1 VPISL
6 SPLSAYLCGESY
18 KSRVLAPEIR
28 QSDEISSALR
38 IIRSRWPEKP
48 RQATNP
54 EKPIF
59 LLSAGWGSGSTL
71 LQRLITSSGNT
82 LLWGEP
88 HDHAIPLHRLAQ
100 MLTPISDRWPRDSY
114 FSPGDEDKPLHMQW
128 IANYSPQISSLKS
141 AHLAFIRE
149 WLMTSAQEHQC
160 QRWGLKEVRL
170 TIDHARYLQWLFP
183 DAKFVFI
190 YRDVLKSYRSCK
202 GVRWLSVWPN
212 YRVSQP
218 GAFAHHWNHLLTGF
232 LKGASDVDGMLI
244 KYEDLVAGDFPLEK
258 LSDYLQTD
266 AIDESFM
273 GDKIG
278 ARGSDNRD
286 LSFTEKTI
294 IQTITRTLRQDL
306 GYT

>member
-1 VPISL
+1 MTNRL

-18 KSRVLAPEIR
+18 RSRVLAPEIR
-28 QSDEISSALR
+28 QSGQISSALR
-38 IIRSRWPEKP
+38 IIRTRWPEKP
-48 RQATNP
+48 GQAAP
-54 EKPIF
+54 AEKPIF

-71 LQRLITSSGNT
+71 LQRLITSSGST

-100 MLTPISDRWPRDSY
+100 MLAPISDRWPRDSY
-114 FSPGDEDKPLHMQW
+114 FSPGDEEKPLHMQW
-128 IANYSPQISSLKS
+128 IANYSPKISSLKS
-141 AHLAFIRE
+141 AHRAFIKE

-183 DAKFVFI
+183 NAKFVFI
-190 YRDVLKSYRSCK
+190 YRDVLRSYRSCK
-202 GVRWLSVWPN
+202 GVRWFSVWPK

-218 GAFAHHWNHLLTGF
+218 GAFAHHWKHLLGGF
-232 LKGASDVDGMLI
+232 LQGASDVGGMLVR
-244 KYEDLVAGDFPLEK
+244 YEDLVAGNFSMAK

-266 AIDESFM
+266 TIDESFM

-278 ARGSDNRD
+278 ARGSDNPD
-286 LSFTEKTI
+286 LSFIERTT
-294 IQTITRTLRQDL
+294 IQTITGDLRREL
-306 GYT
+306 GYS